1 MIFETESEQREA
13 LKFRPG
19 QKVELKHQPG
29 MVDIIVDYDPMM
41 VPPIVLASDPM
52 PRYPEELQLLPTP
65 ALNRTWLNFPRQ
77 TQYPACSLG
86 DREASRK
93 MNSRTKQQA
102 FSQRSQAK
110 VFS

>member
-1 MIFETESEQREA
+1 MIFETDFDHQEA
-13 LKFRPG
+13 LKYRPG

-29 MVDIIVDYDPMM
+29 MVDIIASYDPLM
-41 VPPIVLASDPM
+41 VPPIVLVSDPM

-65 ALNRTWLNFPRQ
+65 ALNRSWLGFPGQ

-93 MNSRTKQQA
+93 VNQRVNQQA
-102 FSQRSQAK
+102 FSQRSKDK
-110 VFS
+110 VFA